1 MEYRRPSQRER
12 GGEPGIAAGPQDSGL
27 LRRRYERREWNELST
42 PGGLPRHAQPASG
55 SSRPNGQSD
64 YPQPDKPLLCATE
77 LGAVKPQSA
86 TPKPSKPKP
95 SSKGSGGDGTLDAN
109 AKKILDSLNSGVIL
123 LDANLLIVG
132 LNPAAENILGISSRR
147 ASGESFL
154 RLVDDEPELRDIL
167 SRAIQT
173 GDHYANELRLGPTE
187 VHAKE
192 RIVDCRVS
200 PINYGGAALLVEI
213 TDVTRRNQISR
224 ENALLIQ
231 HGAGRQ
237 MIRQLAHEIKN
248 PLGGIRGAAQLL
260 ARQLPDAEQRE
271 YTDVVISE
279 TDRLAG
285 LVDTL
290 LGPGGPPNKEPL
302 NVHELIE
309 YVVRIVEAEDNKNL
323 TIHREYDPGLPLID
337 LDRDQMVQALLNL
350 LRNAAIALDGQG
362 SITLRTRAVMNYTIG
377 DMRHRVVASLDI
389 EDDGPGIPDELQD
402 TIFYPL
408 VTSRADGTGL
418 GLPAA
423 QELLSRHG
431 GLIEFESRPGRTVF
445 KVRIPLVQT
454 TDVPHER

>member
-12 GGEPGIAAGPQDSGL
+12 GGEPGAAAGSQNSRL
-27 LRRRYERREWNELST
+27 LRRRCERRGWNELSD
-42 PGGLPRHAQPASG
+42 PGRPSRHAQPASG
-55 SSRPNGQSD
+55 DCRPNGQSD
-64 YPQPDKPLLCATE
+64 CAQPGEPLLRATE
-77 LGAVKPQSA
+77 LDPVKPKS
-86 TPKPSKPKP
+86 SKPRS
-95 SSKGSGGDGTLDAN
+95 SSKGSGDDGTLDAN
-109 AKKILDSLNSGVIL
+109 AKKILDSLSSGVIL
-123 LDANLLIVG
+123 LDASLLIVG

-147 ASGESFL
+147 ARGESFL

-187 VHAKE
+187 VHARE

-200 PINYGGAALLVEI
+200 PIDYGGAALLVEI
-213 TDVTRRNQISR
+213 TDVTRRNQITR

-309 YVVRIVEAEDNKNL
+309 YVVRIIAAEDNKNL
-323 TIHREYDPGLPLID
+323 TIRRDYDPGLPLID

-350 LRNAAIALDGQG
+350 MRNAAIALDGQG

-377 DMRHRVVASLDI
+377 DKRHRVVASLDI
-389 EDDGPGIPDELQD
+389 EDDGPGIPEDLQD
-402 TIFYPL
+402 SIFYPL

-423 QELLSRHG
+423 QELISRHG

-454 TDVPHER
+454 TDAPA